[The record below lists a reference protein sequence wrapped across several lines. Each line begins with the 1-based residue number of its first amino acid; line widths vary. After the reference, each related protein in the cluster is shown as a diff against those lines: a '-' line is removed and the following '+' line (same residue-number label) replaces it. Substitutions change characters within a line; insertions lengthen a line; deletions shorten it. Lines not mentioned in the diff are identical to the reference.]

1 MFFVSILYINFNFF
15 NQNSKMSKKFKVIIC
30 RKNPKK
36 THIQCRNDNVTLKS
50 RPKSQSVQGWS
61 SRLSFSTNF
70 L

>member
-1 MFFVSILYINFNFF
+1 MFFVSNINFNFF
-15 NQNSKMSKKFKVIIC
+15 SQNSKMSKKFKVIIC
-30 RKNPKK
+30 RKK

-61 SRLSFSTNF
+61 SRLSSSTNF